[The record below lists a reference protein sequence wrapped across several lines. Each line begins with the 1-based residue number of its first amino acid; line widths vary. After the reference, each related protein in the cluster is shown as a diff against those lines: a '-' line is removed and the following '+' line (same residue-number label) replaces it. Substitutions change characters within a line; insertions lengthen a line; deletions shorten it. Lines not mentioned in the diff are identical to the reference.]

1 MILSIKMINIYQKIG
16 RSGRNIQKKKPGHFM
31 SSTQNDNVT
40 VYVRTE
46 IKASIASKL
55 ESAHAHTHAQKLI
68 KPRNRKDNNN
78 GMQRGFDYFSMW
90 PKTWQIQ
97 QDADLHNVMR
107 LEPKYQE
114 DRLSAN

>member
-1 MILSIKMINIYQKIG
+1 
-16 RSGRNIQKKKPGHFM
+16 M
-31 SSTQNDNVT
+31 SSAWNDNIT

-46 IKASIASKL
+46 IKISIASKL
-55 ESAHAHTHAQKLI
+55 AHMHTHAQKLI

-114 DRLSAN
+114 DRPSAN

>member
-1 MILSIKMINIYQKIG
+1 M
-16 RSGRNIQKKKPGHFM
+16 
-31 SSTQNDNVT
+31 
-40 VYVRTE
+40 
-46 IKASIASKL
+46 
-55 ESAHAHTHAQKLI
+55 HTHAQKLI

-90 PKTWQIQ
+90 SKTWQIQ

-114 DRLSAN
+114 DRPSAN